1 MQEAVFYKIFH
12 ILNVTFLNFVVCRL
26 ETAQAV
32 EEIIINSKQIM
43 KKTFNSSAAF
53 GIKKFG
59 FINNFSSSVAQFN
72 YLLQG
77 TGLTVTST
85 EIDTLVDGI
94 TPVHLNSYG
103 CDNFHGQPVGD
114 KYAMYR
120 VIKTGRKTAAREE
133 IVALFVKNRKFG
145 SFEGVTWTTMR
156 SLRHELDLMSKPRIG
171 EIYFANKDSFE
182 KFLDDIASNAV
193 AEPWSFSNRPSAC
206 KYPILK
212 SYLENIF
219 GKLRRET
226 MAGATNKIVQSA
238 DGHYIL
244 FNTNLPDT
252 FGKDILIM
260 AEVRKKVNGEEYF
273 ENPSMFTKGVSE
285 MRRLGFSVE
294 NTPQPA
300 SFFEDVNEVIFQ
312 SSWTIDSSFEHLDHI
327 IQDNRSRFP
336 KEYQEKD
343 PVRVAGDLEQGINM
357 AVRMAKRNFKYI
369 APMYRPQKDCIQMLM
384 PIYLSGSYRDAPDFA
399 LVLTPDNGIYIPE
412 TILPIDGAYQNA
424 RLIAMPD
431 EAWLRPDTIFSRAS
445 E

>member
-1 MQEAVFYKIFH
+1 
-12 ILNVTFLNFVVCRL
+12 
-26 ETAQAV
+26 
-32 EEIIINSKQIM
+32 M
-43 KKTFNSSAAF
+43 KKNGNTTAF

-59 FINNFSSSVAQFN
+59 YISDFKSSVAQFN
-72 YLLQG
+72 HLLQG
-77 TGLTVTST
+77 TGQSVTST
-85 EIDTLVDGI
+85 EIDSIVDGV
-94 TPVHLNSYG
+94 TPVNLNSFG
-103 CDNFHGQPVGD
+103 CDNHYSKPVSD
-114 KYAMYR
+114 EFAAYR
-120 VIKTGRKTAAREE
+120 MVRTGRKTASGDE
-133 IVALFVKNRKFG
+133 IVGLFVRNKKYK
-145 SFEGVTWTTMR
+145 SYEGVTWTTR
-156 SLRHELDLMSKPRIG
+156 RGVKHEVDLFGKLRIG
-171 EIYFANKDSFE
+171 EIVFANKNAYE
-182 KFLDDIASNAV
+182 KFLEDIASNAV

-219 GKLRRET
+219 GKLRKET
-226 MAGATNKIVQSA
+226 QAGATNKIVQSA

-252 FGKDILIM
+252 FGRDILIM

-300 SFFEDVNEVIFQ
+300 TFFEDVNEVIFQ

-343 PVRVAGDLEQGINM
+343 PIRVAGDLEQGINM

-384 PIYLSGSYRDAPDFA
+384 PIYLSGSYREAPDFA

-431 EAWLRPDTIFSRAS
+431 EAWLRPDTIFLCSKA
-445 E
+445 

>member
-1 MQEAVFYKIFH
+1 
-12 ILNVTFLNFVVCRL
+12 
-26 ETAQAV
+26 
-32 EEIIINSKQIM
+32 M
-43 KKTFNSSAAF
+43 KKNGNTTAF

-59 FINNFSSSVAQFN
+59 YISDFKSSVAQFN
-72 YLLQG
+72 HLLQG
-77 TGLTVTST
+77 TGQSVTST
-85 EIDTLVDGI
+85 EIDSIVDGV
-94 TPVHLNSYG
+94 TPVNLNSFG
-103 CDNFHGQPVGD
+103 CDNHYSKPVSD
-114 KYAMYR
+114 EFAAYR
-120 VIKTGRKTAAREE
+120 MIRTGRKTASGDE
-133 IVALFVKNRKFG
+133 IVGLFVRNKKYK
-145 SFEGVTWTTMR
+145 SYEGVTWTTR
-156 SLRHELDLMSKPRIG
+156 RGVKHEVDLFGKLRIG
-171 EIYFANKDSFE
+171 EIVFANKNAYE
-182 KFLDDIASNAV
+182 KFLEDIASNAV

-219 GKLRRET
+219 GKLRKET
-226 MAGATNKIVQSA
+226 QAGATNKIVQSA

-252 FGKDILIM
+252 FGRDILIM

-300 SFFEDVNEVIFQ
+300 TFFEDVNEVIFQ

-343 PVRVAGDLEQGINM
+343 PIRVAGDLEQGINM

-384 PIYLSGSYRDAPDFA
+384 PIYLNGSYREAPDFA

-431 EAWLRPDTIFSRAS
+431 EAWLRPDTIFSSKIA
-445 E
+445 

>member
-1 MQEAVFYKIFH
+1 
-12 ILNVTFLNFVVCRL
+12 
-26 ETAQAV
+26 
-32 EEIIINSKQIM
+32 M
-43 KKTFNSSAAF
+43 KKNGNTSAF

-59 FINNFSSSVAQFN
+59 YISDFKSSVAQFN
-72 YLLQG
+72 HLLQG
-77 TGLTVTST
+77 TGQSVTST
-85 EIDTLVDGI
+85 EIDSIVDGV
-94 TPVHLNSYG
+94 TPVNLNSFG
-103 CDNFHGQPVGD
+103 CDNHYNKPVSD
-114 KYAMYR
+114 EFAAYR
-120 VIKTGRKTAAREE
+120 MIRTGRKTASGDE
-133 IVALFVKNRKFG
+133 IVGLFVRNKKYK
-145 SFEGVTWTTMR
+145 SYEGVTWTTKKGVK
-156 SLRHELDLMSKPRIG
+156 HEVELSSRLRIG
-171 EIYFANKDSFE
+171 EIVFANKNAYE
-182 KFLDDIASNAV
+182 KFLEDIASNAV

-219 GKLRRET
+219 GKLRKET
-226 MAGATNKIVQSA
+226 QAGAINKIVQSA

-252 FGKDILIM
+252 FGRDILIM

-300 SFFEDVNEVIFQ
+300 AFFEDVNEVIFQ

-343 PVRVAGDLEQGINM
+343 PIRVAGDLEQGINM

-384 PIYLSGSYRDAPDFA
+384 PIYLSGSYREAPDFA

-431 EAWLRPDTIFSRAS
+431 EAWLRPDTIFSCPKS
-445 E
+445 

>member
-1 MQEAVFYKIFH
+1 
-12 ILNVTFLNFVVCRL
+12 
-26 ETAQAV
+26 
-32 EEIIINSKQIM
+32 M
-43 KKTFNSSAAF
+43 KKNGNTTAF

-59 FINNFSSSVAQFN
+59 YISDFKSSVAQFN
-72 YLLQG
+72 HLLQG
-77 TGLTVTST
+77 TGQSVTST
-85 EIDTLVDGI
+85 EIDSIVYGV
-94 TPVHLNSYG
+94 TPVNLNSFG
-103 CDNFHGQPVGD
+103 CDNHYSKPDTDEFAG
-114 KYAMYR
+114 YR
-120 VIKTGRKTAAREE
+120 MIRTGRKTASGDE
-133 IVALFVKNRKFG
+133 IVGLFVRNKKYK
-145 SFEGVTWTTMR
+145 SYEGVTWTTR
-156 SLRHELDLMSKPRIG
+156 RGVKHEVALFSKLRIG
-171 EIYFANKDSFE
+171 EIVFSNKNAYE
-182 KFLDDIASNAV
+182 KFLEDIASNAV

-219 GKLRRET
+219 GKLRKET
-226 MAGATNKIVQSA
+226 QAGATNKIVQSA

-252 FGKDILIM
+252 FGRDILIM

-300 SFFEDVNEVIFQ
+300 TFFEDVNEVIFQ

-343 PVRVAGDLEQGINM
+343 PIRVAGDLEQGINM

-384 PIYLSGSYRDAPDFA
+384 PIYLSGSYREAPDFA

-431 EAWLRPDTIFSRAS
+431 EAWLRPDTIFSCPKS
-445 E
+445 

>member
-1 MQEAVFYKIFH
+1 
-12 ILNVTFLNFVVCRL
+12 
-26 ETAQAV
+26 
-32 EEIIINSKQIM
+32 M
-43 KKTFNSSAAF
+43 KKTFNSPAAF

-72 YLLQG
+72 HLLQG
-77 TGLTVTST
+77 TGQTITST

-94 TPVHLNSYG
+94 TPVNLNSYG
-103 CDNFHGQPVGD
+103 CDNFHGQPIED
-114 KYAMYR
+114 RYAVYR
-120 VIKTGRKTAAREE
+120 VIKTGRRTASREE

-156 SLRHELDLMSKPRIG
+156 GLRHELDLMSKPRIG
-171 EIYFANKDSFE
+171 EIFFANKDSFE
-182 KFLDDIASNAV
+182 RFLNDIANNAV

-219 GKLRRET
+219 GKLRKET
-226 MAGATNKIVQSA
+226 LAGATDKIVQSA

-343 PVRVAGDLEQGINM
+343 PVRDAGDLEQGINM

-431 EAWLRPDTIFSRAS
+431 EAWLRPDSIFSGETS
-445 E
+445 PEK

>member
-1 MQEAVFYKIFH
+1 
-12 ILNVTFLNFVVCRL
+12 
-26 ETAQAV
+26 
-32 EEIIINSKQIM
+32 M
-43 KKTFNSSAAF
+43 KKNGNTTAF

-59 FINNFSSSVAQFN
+59 YISDFKSSVAQFN
-72 YLLQG
+72 HLLQG
-77 TGLTVTST
+77 TGQSVTST
-85 EIDTLVDGI
+85 EIDSIVDGV
-94 TPVHLNSYG
+94 TPVNLNSFG
-103 CDNFHGQPVGD
+103 CDNHYSKPVSD
-114 KYAMYR
+114 EFAAYR
-120 VIKTGRKTAAREE
+120 MIRTGRKTASGDE
-133 IVALFVKNRKFG
+133 IVGLFVRNKKYK
-145 SFEGVTWTTMR
+145 SYEGVTWTTR
-156 SLRHELDLMSKPRIG
+156 RGVKHEVDLFGKLRIG
-171 EIYFANKDSFE
+171 EIVFANKNAYE
-182 KFLDDIASNAV
+182 KFLEDIASNAV

-219 GKLRRET
+219 GKLRKET
-226 MAGATNKIVQSA
+226 QAGATNKIVQSA

-252 FGKDILIM
+252 FGRDILIM

-300 SFFEDVNEVIFQ
+300 TFFEDVNEVIFQ

-343 PVRVAGDLEQGINM
+343 PIRVAGDLEQGINM

-369 APMYRPQKDCIQMLM
+369 APMYRRQKDCIQMLM
-384 PIYLSGSYRDAPDFA
+384 PIYLSGSYREAPDFA

-431 EAWLRPDTIFSRAS
+431 EAWLRPDTIFSCPKS
-445 E
+445 

>member
-1 MQEAVFYKIFH
+1 
-12 ILNVTFLNFVVCRL
+12 
-26 ETAQAV
+26 
-32 EEIIINSKQIM
+32 M
-43 KKTFNSSAAF
+43 KKNGNTPAF

-59 FINNFSSSVAQFN
+59 YISDFKSSVAQFN
-72 YLLQG
+72 HLLQG
-77 TGLTVTST
+77 TGQSVTST
-85 EIDTLVDGI
+85 EIDSIVDGV
-94 TPVHLNSYG
+94 TPVNLNSFG
-103 CDNFHGQPVGD
+103 CDNHYSKPVSD
-114 KYAMYR
+114 EFAAYR
-120 VIKTGRKTAAREE
+120 MVRTGRKTASGDE
-133 IVALFVKNRKFG
+133 IVGLFVRNKKYK
-145 SFEGVTWTTMR
+145 SYEGVTWTTR
-156 SLRHELDLMSKPRIG
+156 RGVKHEVDLFGKLRIG
-171 EIYFANKDSFE
+171 EIVFANKNAYE
-182 KFLDDIASNAV
+182 KFLEDIASNAV

-219 GKLRRET
+219 GKLRKET
-226 MAGATNKIVQSA
+226 QAGATNKIVQSA

-252 FGKDILIM
+252 FGRDILIM

-300 SFFEDVNEVIFQ
+300 TFFEDVNEVIFQ

-336 KEYQEKD
+336 KEYQQKD

-384 PIYLSGSYRDAPDFA
+384 PIYLSGSYREAPDFA

-431 EAWLRPDTIFSRAS
+431 EAWLRPDTIFSSNFA
-445 E
+445 

>member
-1 MQEAVFYKIFH
+1 
-12 ILNVTFLNFVVCRL
+12 
-26 ETAQAV
+26 
-32 EEIIINSKQIM
+32 M
-43 KKTFNSSAAF
+43 KKNGNTKAF

-59 FINNFSSSVAQFN
+59 YINNFSSSVAQFN
-72 YLLQG
+72 HLLQG
-77 TGLTVTST
+77 TGQSVTST
-85 EIDTLVDGI
+85 EIDSIVDGVTSI
-94 TPVHLNSYG
+94 NLNSFG
-103 CDNFHGQPVGD
+103 CDNHYNKPISDDF
-114 KYAMYR
+114 AAYR
-120 VIKTGRKTAAREE
+120 MIRTGRKTVSGDE
-133 IVALFVKNRKFG
+133 IVGLFVRNKKYK
-145 SFEGVTWTTMR
+145 SYEGVIWTTR
-156 SLRHELDLMSKPRIG
+156 RGVKHEIDLLSKPRIG
-171 EIYFANKDSFE
+171 EIVFANKIAYE
-182 KFLDDIASNAV
+182 KFLEDIASNAV
-193 AEPWSFSNRPSAC
+193 AEPWSFSSRPSAC

-219 GKLRRET
+219 GKLRKET
-226 MAGATNKIVQSA
+226 HAGATNKIVQSA

-285 MRRLGFSVE
+285 MRRLGFCVE

-300 SFFEDVNEVIFQ
+300 TFFEDVNEVIFQ
-312 SSWTIDSSFEHLDHI
+312 SAWTIDSSFEHLSHI

-336 KEYQEKD
+336 KEYLEKD

-384 PIYLSGSYRDAPDFA
+384 PIYLSGSYREAPDFA

-431 EAWLRPDTIFSRAS
+431 EAWLRPDTIFLGGKA
-445 E
+445 

>member
-1 MQEAVFYKIFH
+1 
-12 ILNVTFLNFVVCRL
+12 
-26 ETAQAV
+26 
-32 EEIIINSKQIM
+32 M
-43 KKTFNSSAAF
+43 KKNGNTTAF

-59 FINNFSSSVAQFN
+59 YISDFKSSVAQFN
-72 YLLQG
+72 HLLQG
-77 TGLTVTST
+77 TGQSVTST
-85 EIDTLVDGI
+85 EIDSIVDGV
-94 TPVHLNSYG
+94 TPVNLNSFG
-103 CDNFHGQPVGD
+103 CDNHYSKPVSD
-114 KYAMYR
+114 EFAAYR
-120 VIKTGRKTAAREE
+120 MVRTGRKTASGDE
-133 IVALFVKNRKFG
+133 IVGLFVRNKKYK
-145 SFEGVTWTTMR
+145 SYEGVTWTTR
-156 SLRHELDLMSKPRIG
+156 RGVKHEVDLFSKLRIG
-171 EIYFANKDSFE
+171 EIVFASKNAYE
-182 KFLDDIASNAV
+182 KFLEDIASNAV
-193 AEPWSFSNRPSAC
+193 AEPWSFSNRTSAC

-219 GKLRRET
+219 GKLRKET
-226 MAGATNKIVQSA
+226 QTGATNKIVQSA

-252 FGKDILIM
+252 FGRDILIM

-300 SFFEDVNEVIFQ
+300 TFFEDVNEVIFQ

-343 PVRVAGDLEQGINM
+343 PIRVAGDLEQGINM

-384 PIYLSGSYRDAPDFA
+384 PIYLSGSYREAPDFA

-431 EAWLRPDTIFSRAS
+431 EAWLRPDTIFSCPKS
-445 E
+445 

>member
-1 MQEAVFYKIFH
+1 
-12 ILNVTFLNFVVCRL
+12 
-26 ETAQAV
+26 
-32 EEIIINSKQIM
+32 M
-43 KKTFNSSAAF
+43 KKNGNTTAF

-59 FINNFSSSVAQFN
+59 YISDFKSSVAQFN
-72 YLLQG
+72 HLLQG
-77 TGLTVTST
+77 TGQSVTST
-85 EIDTLVDGI
+85 EIDSIVDGV
-94 TPVHLNSYG
+94 TPVNLNSFG
-103 CDNFHGQPVGD
+103 CDNHYSKPVSD
-114 KYAMYR
+114 EFAAYR
-120 VIKTGRKTAAREE
+120 MVRTGRKTASGDE
-133 IVALFVKNRKFG
+133 IVGLFVRNKKYK
-145 SFEGVTWTTMR
+145 SYEGVTWTTR
-156 SLRHELDLMSKPRIG
+156 RGVKHEVDLFGKLRIG
-171 EIYFANKDSFE
+171 EIVFANKNAYE
-182 KFLDDIASNAV
+182 KFLEDIASNAV

-219 GKLRRET
+219 GKLRKET
-226 MAGATNKIVQSA
+226 QAGATNKIVQSA

-252 FGKDILIM
+252 FGRDILIM

-300 SFFEDVNEVIFQ
+300 TFFEDVNEVIFQ

-343 PVRVAGDLEQGINM
+343 PIRVAGDLEQGINM

-384 PIYLSGSYRDAPDFA
+384 PIYLNGSYREAPDFA

-431 EAWLRPDTIFSRAS
+431 EAWLRPDTIFSSKIA
-445 E
+445 

>member
-1 MQEAVFYKIFH
+1 
-12 ILNVTFLNFVVCRL
+12 
-26 ETAQAV
+26 
-32 EEIIINSKQIM
+32 M
-43 KKTFNSSAAF
+43 KKNGNTPAF

-59 FINNFSSSVAQFN
+59 YISDFKSSVAQFN
-72 YLLQG
+72 HLLQG
-77 TGLTVTST
+77 TGQSVTST
-85 EIDTLVDGI
+85 EIDSIVDGV
-94 TPVHLNSYG
+94 TPVNLNSFG
-103 CDNFHGQPVGD
+103 CDNHYNKPVSD
-114 KYAMYR
+114 EFAAYR
-120 VIKTGRKTAAREE
+120 MIRTGRKTASGDE
-133 IVALFVKNRKFG
+133 IVGLFVRNKKYK
-145 SFEGVTWTTMR
+145 SYEGVTWTTR
-156 SLRHELDLMSKPRIG
+156 RGVKHEVDLFGKLRIG
-171 EIYFANKDSFE
+171 EIVFANKNAYE
-182 KFLDDIASNAV
+182 KFLEDIASNAV

-219 GKLRRET
+219 GKLRKET
-226 MAGATNKIVQSA
+226 QAGATNKIVQSA

-252 FGKDILIM
+252 FGRDILIM

-300 SFFEDVNEVIFQ
+300 TFFEDVNEVIFQ

-343 PVRVAGDLEQGINM
+343 PIRVAGDLEQGINM

-384 PIYLSGSYRDAPDFA
+384 PIYLSGSYREAPDFA

-431 EAWLRPDTIFSRAS
+431 EAWLRPDTIFSCPKS
-445 E
+445 

>member
-1 MQEAVFYKIFH
+1 
-12 ILNVTFLNFVVCRL
+12 
-26 ETAQAV
+26 
-32 EEIIINSKQIM
+32 M
-43 KKTFNSSAAF
+43 KKNGNTSAF

-59 FINNFSSSVAQFN
+59 YISDFKSSVAQFN
-72 YLLQG
+72 HLLQG
-77 TGLTVTST
+77 TGQSVTST
-85 EIDTLVDGI
+85 EIDSIVDGV
-94 TPVHLNSYG
+94 TPVNLNSFG
-103 CDNFHGQPVGD
+103 CDNHYNKPVSD
-114 KYAMYR
+114 EFAAYR
-120 VIKTGRKTAAREE
+120 MIRTGRKTASGDE
-133 IVALFVKNRKFG
+133 IVGLFVRNKKYK
-145 SFEGVTWTTMR
+145 SYEGVTWTTKKGVK
-156 SLRHELDLMSKPRIG
+156 HEVELSSRLRIG
-171 EIYFANKDSFE
+171 EIVFANKNAYE
-182 KFLDDIASNAV
+182 KFLEDIASNAV

-219 GKLRRET
+219 GKLRKET
-226 MAGATNKIVQSA
+226 QAGAINKIVQSA

-252 FGKDILIM
+252 FGRDILIM

-300 SFFEDVNEVIFQ
+300 TFFEDVNEVIFQ

-336 KEYQEKD
+336 KEYQQKD

-384 PIYLSGSYRDAPDFA
+384 PIYLSGSYREAPDFA

-431 EAWLRPDTIFSRAS
+431 EAWLRPDTIFSGDKS
-445 E
+445 

>member
-1 MQEAVFYKIFH
+1 
-12 ILNVTFLNFVVCRL
+12 
-26 ETAQAV
+26 
-32 EEIIINSKQIM
+32 M
-43 KKTFNSSAAF
+43 KKNGNTPAF

-59 FINNFSSSVAQFN
+59 YISDFKSSVAQFN
-72 YLLQG
+72 HLLQG
-77 TGLTVTST
+77 TGQSVTST
-85 EIDTLVDGI
+85 EIDSIVDGV
-94 TPVHLNSYG
+94 TPVNLNSFG
-103 CDNFHGQPVGD
+103 CDNHYSKPVSD
-114 KYAMYR
+114 EFAAYR
-120 VIKTGRKTAAREE
+120 MVRTGRKTASGDE
-133 IVALFVKNRKFG
+133 IVGLFVRNKKYK
-145 SFEGVTWTTMR
+145 SYEGVTWTTR
-156 SLRHELDLMSKPRIG
+156 RGVKHEVDLFGKLRIG
-171 EIYFANKDSFE
+171 EIVFANKNAYE
-182 KFLDDIASNAV
+182 KFLEDIASNAV

-219 GKLRRET
+219 GKLRKET
-226 MAGATNKIVQSA
+226 QAGATNKIVQSA

-252 FGKDILIM
+252 FGRDILIM

-300 SFFEDVNEVIFQ
+300 TFFEDVNEVIFQ

-327 IQDNRSRFP
+327 IQDNRARFP

-343 PVRVAGDLEQGINM
+343 PIRVAGDLEQGINM

-384 PIYLSGSYRDAPDFA
+384 PIYLSGSYREAPDFA

-431 EAWLRPDTIFSRAS
+431 EAWLRPDTIFSCPKS
-445 E
+445 

>member
-1 MQEAVFYKIFH
+1 
-12 ILNVTFLNFVVCRL
+12 
-26 ETAQAV
+26 
-32 EEIIINSKQIM
+32 M
-43 KKTFNSSAAF
+43 KKNGNTPAF

-59 FINNFSSSVAQFN
+59 YISDFKSSVAQFN
-72 YLLQG
+72 HLLQG
-77 TGLTVTST
+77 TGQSVTST
-85 EIDTLVDGI
+85 EIDSIVDGV
-94 TPVHLNSYG
+94 TPVNLNSFG
-103 CDNFHGQPVGD
+103 CDNHYSKPVSD
-114 KYAMYR
+114 EFAAYR
-120 VIKTGRKTAAREE
+120 MIRTGRKTASGDE
-133 IVALFVKNRKFG
+133 IVGLFVRNKKYK
-145 SFEGVTWTTMR
+145 SYEGVTWTTR
-156 SLRHELDLMSKPRIG
+156 RGVKHEVDLFGKLRIG
-171 EIYFANKDSFE
+171 EIVFANKNAYE
-182 KFLDDIASNAV
+182 KFLEDIASNAV

-219 GKLRRET
+219 GKLRKET
-226 MAGATNKIVQSA
+226 QAGATNKIVQSA

-252 FGKDILIM
+252 FGRDILIM

-300 SFFEDVNEVIFQ
+300 TFFEDVNEVIFQ

-327 IQDNRSRFP
+327 IQDNRARFP

-343 PVRVAGDLEQGINM
+343 PIRVAGDLEQGINM

-384 PIYLSGSYRDAPDFA
+384 PIYLSGSYREAPDFA

-431 EAWLRPDTIFSRAS
+431 EAWLRPDTIFSSKIA
-445 E
+445 

>member
-1 MQEAVFYKIFH
+1 
-12 ILNVTFLNFVVCRL
+12 
-26 ETAQAV
+26 
-32 EEIIINSKQIM
+32 M
-43 KKTFNSSAAF
+43 KKNGNTTAF

-59 FINNFSSSVAQFN
+59 YISDFKSSVAQFN
-72 YLLQG
+72 HLLQG
-77 TGLTVTST
+77 TGHSVTST
-85 EIDTLVDGI
+85 EIDSIVDGV
-94 TPVHLNSYG
+94 TPVNLNSFG
-103 CDNFHGQPVGD
+103 CDNHYSKPVSD
-114 KYAMYR
+114 EFAAYR
-120 VIKTGRKTAAREE
+120 MVRTGRKTASGDE
-133 IVALFVKNRKFG
+133 IVGLFVRNKKYK
-145 SFEGVTWTTMR
+145 SYEGVTWTTR
-156 SLRHELDLMSKPRIG
+156 RGVKHEVDLFGKLRIG
-171 EIYFANKDSFE
+171 EIVFANKNAYE
-182 KFLDDIASNAV
+182 KFLEDIASNAV

-219 GKLRRET
+219 GKLRKET
-226 MAGATNKIVQSA
+226 QAGATNKIVQSA

-252 FGKDILIM
+252 FGRDILIM

-300 SFFEDVNEVIFQ
+300 TFFEDVNEVIFQ

-343 PVRVAGDLEQGINM
+343 PIRVAGDLEQGINM

-384 PIYLSGSYRDAPDFA
+384 PIYLSGSYREAPDFA

-431 EAWLRPDTIFSRAS
+431 EAWLRPDTIFLCSKA
-445 E
+445 

>member
-1 MQEAVFYKIFH
+1 
-12 ILNVTFLNFVVCRL
+12 
-26 ETAQAV
+26 
-32 EEIIINSKQIM
+32 M
-43 KKTFNSSAAF
+43 KKNGNTPAF

-59 FINNFSSSVAQFN
+59 YISDFKSSVAQFN
-72 YLLQG
+72 HLLQG
-77 TGLTVTST
+77 TGQSVTST
-85 EIDTLVDGI
+85 EIDSIVDGV
-94 TPVHLNSYG
+94 TPVNLNSFG
-103 CDNFHGQPVGD
+103 CDNHYSKPVSD
-114 KYAMYR
+114 EFAAYR
-120 VIKTGRKTAAREE
+120 MIRTGRKTASGDE
-133 IVALFVKNRKFG
+133 IVGLFVRNKKYK
-145 SFEGVTWTTMR
+145 SYEGVTWTTR
-156 SLRHELDLMSKPRIG
+156 RGVKHEVDLFGKLRIG
-171 EIYFANKDSFE
+171 EIVFANKNAYE
-182 KFLDDIASNAV
+182 KFLEDIASNAV

-219 GKLRRET
+219 GKLRKET
-226 MAGATNKIVQSA
+226 QAGATNKIVQSA

-252 FGKDILIM
+252 FGRDILIM

-300 SFFEDVNEVIFQ
+300 TFFEDVNEVIFQ

-343 PVRVAGDLEQGINM
+343 PIRVAGDLEQGINM

-384 PIYLSGSYRDAPDFA
+384 PIYLSGSYREAPDFA

-431 EAWLRPDTIFSRAS
+431 EAWLRPDTIFSCPKS
-445 E
+445 

>member
-1 MQEAVFYKIFH
+1 MRK
-12 ILNVTFLNFVVCRL
+12 NGNT
-26 ETAQAV
+26 
-32 EEIIINSKQIM
+32 
-43 KKTFNSSAAF
+43 AAF

-59 FINNFSSSVAQFN
+59 YISDFKSSVAQFN
-72 YLLQG
+72 HLLQG
-77 TGLTVTST
+77 TGQSVTST
-85 EIDTLVDGI
+85 EIDSIVDGV
-94 TPVHLNSYG
+94 TPVNLNSFG
-103 CDNFHGQPVGD
+103 CDNHYNKPISDEF
-114 KYAMYR
+114 AAFRM
-120 VIKTGRKTAAREE
+120 IKTGRKTASGDE
-133 IVALFVKNRKFG
+133 IVGLFVRNKKYK
-145 SFEGVTWTTMR
+145 SYEGVIWTTR
-156 SLRHELDLMSKPRIG
+156 RGVKHEVDLLSKPRIG
-171 EIYFANKDSFE
+171 DIVFANKNACE
-182 KFLDDIASNAV
+182 KFLEDIASNAV
-193 AEPWSFSNRPSAC
+193 AEPWSFSNRPSAS

-212 SYLENIF
+212 SYLENIL
-219 GKLRRET
+219 GKLRKET
-226 MAGATNKIVQSA
+226 HSGAINKIVQSA

-260 AEVRKKVNGEEYF
+260 AEVRKKINGEEYF

-285 MRRLGFSVE
+285 MRRLGFNVE

-300 SFFEDVNEVIFQ
+300 TFFEDVNEVIFQ
-312 SSWTIDSSFEHLDHI
+312 SAWTIDSSFEHLSHI

-384 PIYLSGSYRDAPDFA
+384 PIYLSGSYREAPDFA

-431 EAWLRPDTIFSRAS
+431 EAWLRPDTIFSCKTA
-445 E
+445 

>member
-1 MQEAVFYKIFH
+1 
-12 ILNVTFLNFVVCRL
+12 
-26 ETAQAV
+26 
-32 EEIIINSKQIM
+32 M
-43 KKTFNSSAAF
+43 KKNGNTTAF

-59 FINNFSSSVAQFN
+59 YISDFKSSVAQFN
-72 YLLQG
+72 HLLQG
-77 TGLTVTST
+77 TGQSVTST
-85 EIDTLVDGI
+85 EIDSIVDGV
-94 TPVHLNSYG
+94 TPVNLNSFG
-103 CDNFHGQPVGD
+103 CDNHYSKPVSD
-114 KYAMYR
+114 EFAAYR
-120 VIKTGRKTAAREE
+120 MVRTGRKTASGDE
-133 IVALFVKNRKFG
+133 IVGLFVRNKKYK
-145 SFEGVTWTTMR
+145 SYEGVTWTTR
-156 SLRHELDLMSKPRIG
+156 RGVKHEVDLFGKLRIG
-171 EIYFANKDSFE
+171 EIVFANKNAYE
-182 KFLDDIASNAV
+182 KFLEDIASNAV

-219 GKLRRET
+219 GKLRKET
-226 MAGATNKIVQSA
+226 QTGATNKIVQSA

-252 FGKDILIM
+252 FGRDILIM

-300 SFFEDVNEVIFQ
+300 TFFEDVNEVIFQ

-343 PVRVAGDLEQGINM
+343 PIRVAGDLEQGINM

-384 PIYLSGSYRDAPDFA
+384 PIYLSGSYREAPDFA

-431 EAWLRPDTIFSRAS
+431 EAWLRPDTIFLCSKA
-445 E
+445 

>member
-1 MQEAVFYKIFH
+1 
-12 ILNVTFLNFVVCRL
+12 
-26 ETAQAV
+26 
-32 EEIIINSKQIM
+32 M
-43 KKTFNSSAAF
+43 KKNGNTTAF

-59 FINNFSSSVAQFN
+59 YISDFKSSVAQFN
-72 YLLQG
+72 HLLQG
-77 TGLTVTST
+77 TGHSVTST
-85 EIDTLVDGI
+85 EIDSIVDGV
-94 TPVHLNSYG
+94 TPVNLNSFG
-103 CDNFHGQPVGD
+103 CDNHYSKPVSD
-114 KYAMYR
+114 EFAAYR
-120 VIKTGRKTAAREE
+120 MVRTGRKTASGDE
-133 IVALFVKNRKFG
+133 IVGLFVRNKKYK
-145 SFEGVTWTTMR
+145 SYEGVTWTTR
-156 SLRHELDLMSKPRIG
+156 RGVKHEVDLFGKLRIG
-171 EIYFANKDSFE
+171 EIVFANKNAYE
-182 KFLDDIASNAV
+182 KFLEDIASNAV

-219 GKLRRET
+219 GKLRKET
-226 MAGATNKIVQSA
+226 QAGATNKIVQSA

-252 FGKDILIM
+252 FGRDILIM

-300 SFFEDVNEVIFQ
+300 TFFEDVNEVIFQ

-343 PVRVAGDLEQGINM
+343 PIRVAGDLEQGINM

-384 PIYLSGSYRDAPDFA
+384 PIYLSGSYREAPDFA

-431 EAWLRPDTIFSRAS
+431 EAWLRPDTIFSGDKS
-445 E
+445 

>member
-1 MQEAVFYKIFH
+1 
-12 ILNVTFLNFVVCRL
+12 
-26 ETAQAV
+26 
-32 EEIIINSKQIM
+32 M
-43 KKTFNSSAAF
+43 KKNGNTTAF

-59 FINNFSSSVAQFN
+59 YISDFKSSVAQFN
-72 YLLQG
+72 HLLQG
-77 TGLTVTST
+77 TGHSVTST
-85 EIDTLVDGI
+85 EIDSIVDGV
-94 TPVHLNSYG
+94 TPVNLNSFG
-103 CDNFHGQPVGD
+103 CDNHYSKPVSD
-114 KYAMYR
+114 EFAAYR
-120 VIKTGRKTAAREE
+120 MVRTGRKTASGDE
-133 IVALFVKNRKFG
+133 IVGLFVRNKKYK
-145 SFEGVTWTTMR
+145 SYEGVTWTTR
-156 SLRHELDLMSKPRIG
+156 RGVKHEVDLFGKLRIG
-171 EIYFANKDSFE
+171 EIVFANKNAYE
-182 KFLDDIASNAV
+182 KFLEDIASNAV

-219 GKLRRET
+219 GKLRKET
-226 MAGATNKIVQSA
+226 QAGATNKIVQSA

-252 FGKDILIM
+252 FGRDILIM

-300 SFFEDVNEVIFQ
+300 TFFEDVNEVIFQ

-343 PVRVAGDLEQGINM
+343 PIRVAGDLEQGINM

-384 PIYLSGSYRDAPDFA
+384 PIYLSGSYREAPDFA

-431 EAWLRPDTIFSRAS
+431 EAWLRPDSIFSGETS
-445 E
+445 PEK

>member
-1 MQEAVFYKIFH
+1 
-12 ILNVTFLNFVVCRL
+12 
-26 ETAQAV
+26 
-32 EEIIINSKQIM
+32 M
-43 KKTFNSSAAF
+43 KKNGNTPAF

-59 FINNFSSSVAQFN
+59 YISDFKSSVAQFN
-72 YLLQG
+72 HLLQG
-77 TGLTVTST
+77 TGQSVTST
-85 EIDTLVDGI
+85 EIDSIVDGV
-94 TPVHLNSYG
+94 TPVNLNSFG
-103 CDNFHGQPVGD
+103 CDNHYSKPVSD
-114 KYAMYR
+114 EFAAYR
-120 VIKTGRKTAAREE
+120 MVRTGRKTASGDE
-133 IVALFVKNRKFG
+133 IVGLFVRNKKYK
-145 SFEGVTWTTMR
+145 SYEGVTWTTR
-156 SLRHELDLMSKPRIG
+156 RGVKHEVDLFGKLRIG
-171 EIYFANKDSFE
+171 EIVFANKSAYE
-182 KFLDDIASNAV
+182 KFLEDIASNAV

-219 GKLRRET
+219 GKLRKET
-226 MAGATNKIVQSA
+226 QAGATNKIVQSA

-252 FGKDILIM
+252 FGRDILIM

-300 SFFEDVNEVIFQ
+300 TFFEDVNEVIFQ

-343 PVRVAGDLEQGINM
+343 PIRVAGDLEQGINM

-384 PIYLSGSYRDAPDFA
+384 PIYLSGSYREAPDFA

-431 EAWLRPDTIFSRAS
+431 EAWLRPDTIFSCPKS
-445 E
+445 

>member
-1 MQEAVFYKIFH
+1 
-12 ILNVTFLNFVVCRL
+12 
-26 ETAQAV
+26 
-32 EEIIINSKQIM
+32 M
-43 KKTFNSSAAF
+43 KKNGNTTAF

-59 FINNFSSSVAQFN
+59 YISDFKSSVAQFN
-72 YLLQG
+72 HLLQG
-77 TGLTVTST
+77 TGQSVTST
-85 EIDTLVDGI
+85 EIDSIVDGV
-94 TPVHLNSYG
+94 TPVNLNSFG
-103 CDNFHGQPVGD
+103 CDNHYSKPVSD
-114 KYAMYR
+114 EFAAYR
-120 VIKTGRKTAAREE
+120 MIRTGRKTASGDE
-133 IVALFVKNRKFG
+133 IVGLFVRNKKYK
-145 SFEGVTWTTMR
+145 SYEGVTWTTR
-156 SLRHELDLMSKPRIG
+156 RGVKHEVDLFGKLRIG
-171 EIYFANKDSFE
+171 EIVFANKNAYE
-182 KFLDDIASNAV
+182 KFLEDIASNAV

-219 GKLRRET
+219 GKLRKET
-226 MAGATNKIVQSA
+226 QAGATNKIVQSA

-252 FGKDILIM
+252 FGRDILIM

-300 SFFEDVNEVIFQ
+300 TFFEDVNEVIFQ

-343 PVRVAGDLEQGINM
+343 PIRVAGDLEQGINM

-384 PIYLSGSYRDAPDFA
+384 PIYLSGSYREAPDFA

-431 EAWLRPDTIFSRAS
+431 EAWLRPDTIFSCPKS
-445 E
+445 

>member
-1 MQEAVFYKIFH
+1 
-12 ILNVTFLNFVVCRL
+12 
-26 ETAQAV
+26 
-32 EEIIINSKQIM
+32 M
-43 KKTFNSSAAF
+43 KKNGNTTAF

-59 FINNFSSSVAQFN
+59 YISDFKSSVAQFN
-72 YLLQG
+72 HLLQG
-77 TGLTVTST
+77 TGQSVTST
-85 EIDTLVDGI
+85 EIDSIVDGV
-94 TPVHLNSYG
+94 TPVNLNSFG
-103 CDNFHGQPVGD
+103 CDNHYSKPVSD
-114 KYAMYR
+114 EFAAYR
-120 VIKTGRKTAAREE
+120 MVRTGRKTASGDE
-133 IVALFVKNRKFG
+133 IVGLFVRNKKYK
-145 SFEGVTWTTMR
+145 SYEGVTWTTR
-156 SLRHELDLMSKPRIG
+156 RGVKHEVDLFSKLRIG
-171 EIYFANKDSFE
+171 EIVFANKNAYE
-182 KFLDDIASNAV
+182 KFLEDIASNAV

-219 GKLRRET
+219 GKLRKET
-226 MAGATNKIVQSA
+226 QAGATNKIVQSA

-252 FGKDILIM
+252 FGRDILIM

-300 SFFEDVNEVIFQ
+300 TFFEDVNEVIFQ

-343 PVRVAGDLEQGINM
+343 PIRVAGDLEQGINM

-369 APMYRPQKDCIQMLM
+369 APMYRPQQACIQMLM
-384 PIYLSGSYRDAPDFA
+384 PIYLSGSYREAPDFA

-431 EAWLRPDTIFSRAS
+431 EAWLRPDTIFSCPKS
-445 E
+445 